1 MRGTVSYDNADEVG
15 AFGEV
20 VFDCTHPASLAR
32 FWAAALDGYQ
42 VAPYDDAEL
51 ARLRAMG
58 IDDPEDDPSVLVEPI
73 SGSGPRLWFTRV
85 PEPKTVKNRVH
96 LDVRAADVKA
106 EVERLVGLALASA
119 GVSDGHVAV
128 EYVGEARIAELNAA
142 HRGRRGPTDVLS
154 FPVDERGPSAG
165 PRELGDVVI
174 CPEHTEDLTEAVVHG
189 VLHLCGYDH
198 ERDDGEM
205 LALQRRVLEAL

>member
-1 MRGTVSYDNADEVG
+1 MRGTVSYDKADEVG

-42 VAPYDDAEL
+42 VAPYDDTEL

-58 IDDPEDDPSVLVEPI
+58 VDDPEDDPSVLVEPT

-96 LDVRAADVKA
+96 LDLRAADVEA
-106 EVERLVGLALASA
+106 EAERLIGLGA
-119 GVSDGHVAV
+119 
-128 EYVGEARIAELNAA
+128 
-142 HRGRRGPTDVLS
+142 
-154 FPVDERGPSAG
+154 
-165 PRELGDVVI
+165 
-174 CPEHTEDLTEAVVHG
+174 
-189 VLHLCGYDH
+189 
-198 ERDDGEM
+198 
-205 LALQRRVLEAL
+205 RVLGRVEDWLVLADPEGDEFCVQPASNRPEPPA